1 MKKDP
6 VAKDKTKLKK
16 VLKNRLRNG
25 VKNEQNKRNIC
36 LHSSMKHGI
45 IKENSGVTSDHILK
59 VTRTLCQ
66 EA

>member
-6 VAKDKTKLKK
+6 VAKDKTK
-16 VLKNRLRNG
+16 LKNRLRNG

-36 LHSSMKHGI
+36 LRGAIKYGM
-45 IKENSGVTSDHILK
+45 IKENSGVTPDHILK